1 MRYDNVNSKKTDT
14 GKTVLEMKIFPTIP
28 KRDDDIYIITQET
41 DRLDLLANQFY
52 NDPKLWWVIS
62 HANSLNS
69 ADIGVEPGIQL
80 RIPSDINAILYNLD
94 KINK

>member
-1 MRYDNVNSKKTDT
+1 MRYDNIDNKKLDT
-14 GKTVLEMKIFPTIP
+14 GRTVLQMKILPTIP

-52 NDPKLWWVIS
+52 NDTTMWWVIS

-80 RIPSDINAILYNLD
+80 RIPKNINDVKQLL
-94 KINK
+94 NK

>member
-1 MRYDNVNSKKTDT
+1 MRYDNVNSKKLDT

-41 DRLDLLANQFY
+41 DRLDTLANQFY
-52 NDPKLWWVIS
+52 NDPSMWWVIS

-80 RIPSDINAILYNLD
+80 RIPKNIYTVTELF
-94 KINK
+94 NK

>member
-1 MRYDNVNSKKTDT
+1 MRYDNVNSKKLDT

-41 DRLDLLANQFY
+41 DRLDTLANQFY
-52 NDPKLWWVIS
+52 NDPSMWWVIS

-69 ADIGVEPGIQL
+69 ADIGVEPGMQL
-80 RIPSDINAILYNLD
+80 RIPKNIYTVTELF
-94 KINK
+94 NK